1 MDIKSSWKLRE
12 VAMINERV
20 CAVVVTYNR
29 KELLRDC
36 LQAISIQTKA
46 PDSILVVNNASSDGT
61 VEMLSKEFPQVK
73 VLNLSEN
80 VGGAGGF
87 HEGIKWSHEQ
97 EADWTWAMDDDCI
110 PQPETLQRLLQ
121 ALALVPEKPVGALQ
135 SYQKQWN
142 NQPLSSRRAKSI
154 LESVL
159 HGMVW
164 TRPSTVVM
172 GDYSPVSIDWFQLVS
187 VLISRSAVEKVG
199 FPRKEFFIYGDDTDY
214 ACRIGQAGFH
224 MYLIPWSIVNHVG
237 GGAAVTNPGGIPPW
251 RSYYTYRN
259 QIATIIYNRKYIKYL
274 NVLIALLRTSGKAT
288 ARIAM
293 SLIAGDLSTVR
304 HVALGVLD
312 GYCLR
317 LGKRVQ
323 PKK

>member
-1 MDIKSSWKLRE
+1 
-12 VAMINERV
+12 MINERV

-29 KELLRDC
+29 KKLLRDC
-36 LQAISIQTKA
+36 LQALLVQTQA
-46 PDSILVVNNASSDGT
+46 LIEILVVNNASSDGT
-61 VEMLSKEFPQVK
+61 VEMLPKEFPQVK
-73 VLNLSEN
+73 VLSLPEN

-87 HEGIKWSHEQ
+87 HEGIKWAYEQ
-97 EADWTWAMDDDCI
+97 GFEWTWAMDDDCI
-110 PQPETLQRLLQ
+110 PQPGTLHALLE
-121 ALALVPEKPVGALQ
+121 ARAFTPDKPIGALQ

-142 NQPLSSRRAKSI
+142 NHPRNSRLAKSP
-154 LESVL
+154 LESISRGIAWSCPV
-159 HGMVW
+159 
-164 TRPSTVVM
+164 PAAM
-172 GDYSPVSIDWFQLVS
+172 GDRSPLPIDWFQLVS
-187 VLISRSAVEKVG
+187 VLISRSAIEKVG

-214 ACRIGQAGFH
+214 ACRIGQAGFR
-224 MYLIPWSIVNHVG
+224 MYLVPWSIVDHVG
-237 GGAAVTNPGGIPPW
+237 GGTAKANPGGIPPW
-251 RSYYTYRN
+251 RSYYAYRN

-293 SLIAGDLSTVR
+293 SLIAGDLSTMR

-312 GYCLR
+312 GYYLR